1 MNLTFQDAK
10 ITLDN
15 GVWLCIKVAEP
26 APAREFVLTKKDRVY
41 SCEIKEHRGKRSLE
55 ANRYYWEL
63 CGKLAKAVNTKPEN
77 IYRSHIRDIANY
89 ETICIQTKALDDFK
103 RRWCSNHLGRFVETR
118 ESKIPGCT
126 TVLAY
131 YGSSD
136 FDSGEMSRLIDNC
149 IQDCKAV
156 GIETLPPDKIQLLK
170 EEWGRAP
177 TDKGDQYPANDKG

>member
-1 MNLTFQDAK
+1 MNVTFSEVR
-10 ITLDN
+10 IVRDN
-15 GVWLCIKVAEP
+15 GVWLCVKVNEP
-26 APAREFVLTKKDRVY
+26 APAREFVLNHRSSLYD
-41 SCEIKEHRGKRSLE
+41 CEIKEHREKRSLD

-63 CGKLAKAVNTKPEN
+63 CGKLAKAINDKPEN
-77 IYRSHIRDIANY
+77 IYRSHIRDVGNY
-89 ETICIQTKALDDFK
+89 ETICIQTRAVDDFK

-118 ESKIPGCT
+118 ESKLQGCT

-136 FDSGEMSRLIDNC
+136 FDSLEMSRLIDNC

-156 GIETLPPDKIQLLK
+156 GVETLPPDKIQLMK

-177 TDKGDQYPANDKG
+177 AN